1 MDQAFID
8 QFVSRVGFAI
18 AGYEVKEFPDEL
30 VLFLDVSESNYDD
43 ALNKTSSLREEFTI
57 LAKRE
62 GFLEGLMVV
71 RERDEAE
78 TDTEGKDS
86 SLSSARYRELR
97 GLLSERSRTS
107 EMISS
112 LNYVKDPRVVI
123 EEIATTRPT
132 IVFGRR
138 GAGKTAL
145 LREIKDR
152 VERQGHR
159 TIWVNAHSYRNSE
172 PEYAFSEVVQSILD
186 VLENSFSEDRIERF
200 RSAANRLQDAH
211 EGGQSIANFP
221 SRLNRELKRIFKDV
235 DRALYIFIDDLYL
248 MSKINQSQFL
258 DYIFSSVRDSAISIK
273 VASIEHLTRT
283 FRIESQVG
291 MQLSQD
297 ITPVNLDFNLES
309 PSRTQEFL
317 ESVLKTFVETVGIGA
332 ISKFMPA
339 NSRGRLIL
347 ASGGVPRDYLRLVA
361 SAIEQAVNNR
371 DAAAKISTQD
381 VNEAA
386 AALANERK
394 RDLRDDVESDQSQEV
409 LAAIE
414 KLSRSVRD
422 QGFSFFRV
430 TEADRTHENYDVLS
444 KLVDLRFIHVVTPS
458 LSAKSRKDQRF
469 EGYTL
474 NLSEFSERRLFS
486 SLNTLDIV
494 NGAWTYREVGAS
506 REQKAAEISASAL
519 RDKLLRS
526 PVISMA
532 DLL

>member
-1 MDQAFID
+1 
-8 QFVSRVGFAI
+8 
-18 AGYEVKEFPDEL
+18 
-30 VLFLDVSESNYDD
+30 
-43 ALNKTSSLREEFTI
+43 
-57 LAKRE
+57 
-62 GFLEGLMVV
+62 
-71 RERDEAE
+71 
-78 TDTEGKDS
+78 
-86 SLSSARYRELR
+86 
-97 GLLSERSRTS
+97 
-107 EMISS
+107 
-112 LNYVKDPRVVI
+112 
-123 EEIATTRPT
+123 
-132 IVFGRR
+132 
-138 GAGKTAL
+138 
-145 LREIKDR
+145 
-152 VERQGHR
+152 
-159 TIWVNAHSYRNSE
+159 
-172 PEYAFSEVVQSILD
+172 
-186 VLENSFSEDRIERF
+186 
-200 RSAANRLQDAH
+200 
-211 EGGQSIANFP
+211 
-221 SRLNRELKRIFKDV
+221 
-235 DRALYIFIDDLYL
+235 